1 MFVIGQALLTA
12 MIEQLQAAYPL
23 EACGLLGGEEGRA
36 LRLYPVDNRMQS
48 AIHFEM
54 DPLQQVRAMLD
65 IEAQGMVLAAVYH
78 SHPNG
83 PARPSSLDV
92 AQAYYP
98 EAVQIIVSLETP
110 QQPEVR
116 AFSIVDGVVTS
127 VTWRIE

>member
-1 MFVIGQALLTA
+1 MFVIGQALYTA
-12 MIEQLQAAYPL
+12 MLEHVQADYPL

-36 LRLYPVDNRMQS
+36 LRLYRVDNRLQS
-48 AIHFEM
+48 STRFEM
-54 DPLQQVRAMLD
+54 NALQQVRAMLD
-65 IEAQGMVLAAVYH
+65 IEAQGMALAAVYH
-78 SHPNG
+78 SHPHG

-116 AFSIVDGVVTS
+116 AFYIVDGVVTE
-127 VTWRIE
+127 VTWGIE